1 MLHIQDAREIGDRAR
16 PVRQDLEQLKSYG
29 MPQYTQAPRSELE
42 NVARGRNDRRR
53 SAGAVAGR
61 GTAGRPATK
70 FVRLSIAQSFPPTT
84 HRRPTRSA
92 EEFQPSRTISGGRPR
107 SARQFAGQG
116 PGLEPLLF
124 RV

>member
-53 SAGAVAGR
+53 SAGA
-61 GTAGRPATK
+61 
-70 FVRLSIAQSFPPTT
+70 
-84 HRRPTRSA
+84 RS
-92 EEFQPSRTISGGRPR
+92 
-107 SARQFAGQG
+107 
-116 PGLEPLLF
+116 
-124 RV
+124 